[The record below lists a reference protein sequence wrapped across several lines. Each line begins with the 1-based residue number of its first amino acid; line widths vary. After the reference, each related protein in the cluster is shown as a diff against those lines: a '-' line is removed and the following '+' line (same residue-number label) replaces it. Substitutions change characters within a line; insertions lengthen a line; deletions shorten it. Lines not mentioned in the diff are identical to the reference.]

1 MNPKGKKM
9 IGVVGGMGPYAGL
22 DLARKIF
29 DLTKANKDQD
39 HVSLALI
46 SEPSRIEDRTRFI
59 LGETEINPGIEIAK
73 IVRQLVGQGATVI
86 GMPCNTAHSS
96 KIINEIYR
104 SMPKNT
110 FFVNMIYEVIRFI
123 DLNYSKVKRIGILA
137 TSGTINSGVYS
148 KELEKNNFHPVL
160 LSNQD
165 QKNLVDKAIY
175 NKKIGI
181 KSKSDPVHRDAIE
194 KLKLAIEKL
203 ITEKSDIIILG
214 CTEIPLAIKSKVYN
228 SIPLIDSTEVL
239 ALSLLK
245 KSMGI
250 TKV

>member
-1 MNPKGKKM
+1 
-9 IGVVGGMGPYAGL
+9 
-22 DLARKIF
+22 
-29 DLTKANKDQD
+29 
-39 HVSLALI
+39 
-46 SEPSRIEDRTRFI
+46 
-59 LGETEINPGIEIAK
+59 
-73 IVRQLVGQGATVI
+73 
-86 GMPCNTAHSS
+86 
-96 KIINEIYR
+96 
-104 SMPKNT
+104 
-110 FFVNMIYEVIRFI
+110 
-123 DLNYSKVKRIGILA
+123 
-137 TSGTINSGVYS
+137 
-148 KELEKNNFHPVL
+148 
-160 LSNQD
+160 
-165 QKNLVDKAIY
+165 LVDKAIY

-203 ITEKSDIIILG
+203 IIEKSDIIILG